1 MSIQAQATRAS
12 RSTKSSL
19 RQKSEIPWRQ
29 RPWLPLTLAADLLGV
44 SSTSLYRLEAEGQL
58 CFRRFVGRTVVMVA
72 SILPLIDGVEEWT
85 PSKRG
90 AAARQQRTERLR
102 AEAQS

>member
-1 MSIQAQATRAS
+1 MSVQARATHAS
-12 RSTKSSL
+12 PLIKSS
-19 RQKSEIPWRQ
+19 RNSKTEIPWRE
-29 RPWLPLTLAADLLGV
+29 RPWLPLMLAADLLGV
-44 SSTSLYRLEAEGQL
+44 SSTSLYRLETEGQL
-58 CFRRFVGRTVVMVA
+58 VFRRFAGRTVVMVA

-102 AEAQS
+102 AEAQP